1 MLRHILCLPHGYFCF
16 LKTRQR
22 NYPLMHL
29 VMSEF
34 VKCDKKMLKDNERRQ
49 VLISTVYPVIKAND
63 SFISCA
69 LMGF

>member
-1 MLRHILCLPHGYFCF
+1 ML
-16 LKTRQR
+16 
-22 NYPLMHL
+22 
-29 VMSEF
+29 EF

-63 SFISCA
+63 SFISGA